1 MSYAVRAEGLVKR
14 YGTTVALDGVG
25 LTVRPGEVVA
35 LLGPNGAGK
44 TTALRVLATLARP
57 DAGRATVCGHDVVR
71 ERARVRELI
80 GATGWPA
87 GGGFGE
93 GLYGGGLEGLD
104 GLEGL
109 RGEGLYGEPSWGG
122 PDEAARGGGGREAR
136 ARAGDLLERFELT
149 GAVGR
154 PVGTL
159 SDGVRRGLE
168 LVARLLG
175 GPRVLLLDEPDR
187 GLDPRAR
194 RTVRDVVRQLA
205 AEGKAVLFTTQHPG
219 EADGLADRVTLL
231 DDGRVVA
238 EGRPEELKRRIGEP
252 SLRVRPS
259 LAGDGDAVGRILTEL
274 TGTGPSRD
282 RHTGLLS
289 VPASDPMLLSAL
301 VRRLER
307 AGIGT
312 EDLGLCR
319 PGLEDV
325 VATLTGGGSADQPA
339 ARPARR
345 LGDRPEPGSATGSP
359 TR

>member
-14 YGTTVALDGVG
+14 YGATVALDGVG
-25 LTVRPGEVVA
+25 LAVRPGEVVA
-35 LLGPNGAGK
+35 LLGPNAAGK

-87 GGGFGE
+87 GGGSGE
-93 GLYGGGLEGLD
+93 GLEESL
-104 GLEGL
+104 
-109 RGEGLYGEPSWGG
+109 GEPSWGG

-159 SDGVRRGLE
+159 SDGVRRGLD

-205 AEGKAVLFTTQHPG
+205 AEGTAVLFTTQHPG

-231 DDGRVVA
+231 DGGRVVA

-274 TGTGPSRD
+274 TGTAPSRD

-289 VPASDPMLLSAL
+289 VPAADPMLLSAL

-312 EDLGLCR
+312 EDLGLSQ
-319 PGLEDV
+319 PGLDDV

-339 ARPARR
+339 A
-345 LGDRPEPGSATGSP
+345 
-359 TR
+359 